1 MPSERSVVFGCAIPP
16 PRQLSVANRQQS
28 HRSRRNPVRPPRM
41 QGATPE
47 KTRPPPPC
55 PAAAVA
61 SGSAL
66 PNRVSGLSAEQL
78 YIQATHSA
86 FRSECR
92 ATAAQSDIFRR
103 PVERSVHARAG
114 STGRGPARRMASRRA
129 VAAAGATIGRFF
141 GTILSDPKARSR
153 PESLPSSQITP
164 RTGEIVPVPLQRSH
178 PPVGMRPQHSP
189 TSATHLRSADRQC
202 YNRFQP
208 CRPFVVRQRLP
219 ASDLPIRRNSG
230 PQKCLFRPSRSFI
243 CDDPPASSVRSCR
256 PPPVRRAAVPH
267 VRSARHRLRYCPIR
281 CRTTSKS
288 ITAAAAE
295 TLSDSICP
303 ISGMASCSSQSL
315 STSFEI
321 PRSSAPITS
330 TVGRRKSA
338 S

>member
-1 MPSERSVVFGCAIPP
+1 MHGQTPP
-16 PRQLSVANRQQS
+16 VADPRAAWPPAAQL
-28 HRSRRNPVRPPRM
+28 RPPAQRS
-41 QGATPE
+41 
-47 KTRPPPPC
+47 
-55 PAAAVA
+55 AV
-61 SGSAL
+61 
-66 PNRVSGLSAEQL
+66 
-78 YIQATHSA
+78 
-86 FRSECR
+86 
-92 ATAAQSDIFRR
+92 
-103 PVERSVHARAG
+103 
-114 STGRGPARRMASRRA
+114 
-129 VAAAGATIGRFF
+129 FF
-141 GTILSDPKARSR
+141 GTILSDPKACSR

-164 RTGEIVPVPLQRSH
+164 RTGEIVPVPPQRSH

>member
-1 MPSERSVVFGCAIPP
+1 MHGQTPPVADPRAAWPPDAQLRPPAQRSAVFSAPFFPIRRHAVVRNLFHPRKSLREPERSP
-16 PRQLSVANRQQS
+16 
-28 HRSRRNPVRPPRM
+28 
-41 QGATPE
+41 
-47 KTRPPPPC
+47 
-55 PAAAVA
+55 
-61 SGSAL
+61 
-66 PNRVSGLSAEQL
+66 
-78 YIQATHSA
+78 
-86 FRSECR
+86 
-92 ATAAQSDIFRR
+92 
-103 PVERSVHARAG
+103 
-114 STGRGPARRMASRRA
+114 
-129 VAAAGATIGRFF
+129 
-141 GTILSDPKARSR
+141 
-153 PESLPSSQITP
+153 
-164 RTGEIVPVPLQRSH
+164 PVPPQRSH

-267 VRSARHRLRYCPIR
+267 VRSARHHLRYCPIR